1 MLPQNGSKVEFSNC
15 VALAVFC
22 EVHGPALVRC
32 THTVRRQKAG
42 KQATGERSPLPSPAD
57 AEASA
62 TVCSG
67 CSIGF
72 PPIQVVNGETQDILT
87 GTNQG
92 YTSWDTDADGDVAHV
107 SGETDRIAH
116 FDDRARANK
125 NRNLGYFGPQEGFLT
140 ILSCIL
146 ACVRPACKGREG
158 PILFG
163 DDTTGCVLSYM
174 FKVRDIQARGFQ
186 RWYTFLFISKDRH
199 FLVASWPFLV
209 SKFRSLSGE
218 LQTKADALFAAERT
232 ALEGTEGFLNRQH
245 SFGVSSPEHFLRKR
259 GNQALRSL
267 SELVDLPNLS
277 FRLHSV
283 FSWSLQAFV
292 RRVHE
297 FHAEGRIM
305 TGTFTEDL
313 CDPDNNSASVN
324 EALAG
329 NTEPSTQ
336 PSKYVD
342 QYSQLETWF
351 GVDNCT
357 RLVYHVVVGDQVIV
371 KSQSKDLVASL
382 LRYFKQFIPSFC
394 CSMIE
399 YSMEYVEP
407 FHCNL
412 LGMAPESLIPLE
424 SDLSHIVLLDIH
436 DPLTPIEGPH
446 MTFHYN
452 LVFPEG
458 GDDEDGRC
466 TLVRE
471 LRKILKLHLSED
483 ALKLHLTFL
492 RESWLNKAKLF
503 YKFVKSGGAE
513 NHTRLQEFLRSIR
526 AVESDLPVLRFWT
539 KGLGNDNRRKM
550 LHE

>member
-1 MLPQNGSKVEFSNC
+1 MLPQNVSKVEFSNC

-22 EVHGPALVRC
+22 EVHGPALVCC
-32 THTVRRQKAG
+32 THTVRGQEAG
-42 KQATGERSPLPSPAD
+42 KQAIDERPPLTSPVD
-57 AEASA
+57 AESSV

-72 PPIQVVNGETQDILT
+72 PPIQVVNGETQAILT

-92 YTSWDTDADGDVAHV
+92 YVSWDTDADEDVAHV
-107 SGETDRIAH
+107 SGRFPYYPELYSSVRQACV
-116 FDDRARANK
+116 
-125 NRNLGYFGPQEGFLT
+125 QS
-140 ILSCIL
+140 LSCEF
-146 ACVRPACKGREG
+146 CPGREG

-163 DDTTGCVLSYM
+163 DDTTGCALSYM
-174 FKVRDIQARGFQ
+174 FKVRDTQARGFQ

-218 LQTKADALFAAERT
+218 LQTKAEALFAAERA
-232 ALEGTEGFLNRQH
+232 ALEGTEGFLHRQH
-245 SFGVSSPEHFLRKR
+245 SFGVSSPEHFLRRR

-267 SELVDLPNLS
+267 SELVDLPDLS

-283 FSWSLQAFV
+283 FSWSLQAFA

-297 FHAEGRIM
+297 LHAEGRIM

-313 CDPDNNSASVN
+313 CDPDNNSTNAN
-324 EALAG
+324 ETLTG
-329 NTEPSTQ
+329 STNPNTQ

-357 RLVYHVVVGDQVIV
+357 RLLFHVVVGDQIIV

-394 CSMIE
+394 CSMME

-412 LGMAPESLIPLE
+412 LGMAPGSLIPLE

-436 DPLTPIEGPH
+436 DPLMPIEGPH
-446 MTFHYN
+446 MTLPYN
-452 LVFPEG
+452 IVFPEG
-458 GDDEDGRC
+458 GDDEGGRC

-539 KGLGNDNRRKM
+539 KGLGNDSRRKM